1 MKNML
6 TEWRQF
12 LKEEEMSQ
20 KDKYMKVMDQL
31 FAEDQ
36 VRLSEPDGSDVR
48 GTRVLDGFT
57 SFIGMAM
64 KIQPNLDVE
73 KTVEMYKNDYK
84 AAREKVEEILPQIID
99 INNSIRPSADPE
111 DVVEDL
117 RNKAGESEALR
128 YGFEY

>member
-1 MKNML
+1 MKKML

-36 VRLSEPDGSDVR
+36 VRLSKPDGSDVR
-48 GTRVLDGFT
+48 GTLVLDGFT
-57 SFIGMAM
+57 AFIGMAM
-64 KIQPNLDVE
+64 KLQPELDVE
-73 KTVEMYKNDYK
+73 KMVKMYENDYK

-99 INNSIRPSADPE
+99 IYNSTNPSADPK

-117 RNKAGESEALR
+117 YRKASQSEALR
-128 YGFEY
+128 YAYE